1 MTEVQK
7 NNAKVDVDLS
17 KIEGVV
23 GTDLKDY
30 NMVESEIEIVEVRD
44 YSTATDQKLRMLIQT
59 KLVDEKKNK
68 IRGTLFINL
77 WKDRESEEIVY
88 SKSENSYATKLL
100 NFFEVE
106 NFEQLKGQKCKT
118 IVKVDNN
125 NKNRLEIYF
134 GV

>member
-7 NNAKVDVDLS
+7 NNVKIDVDLS

-30 NMVESEIEIVEVRD
+30 NMVESEIEIVEIRD

-77 WKDRESEEIVY
+77 WKDRESGEIVY

-100 NFFEVE
+100 NFFKVE